1 MTKSKN
7 QFVAL
12 GLGSLLLFAAGLV
25 SAQGFPNPY
34 ASLDSWAKLPA
45 GRTFG
50 AVGDTDVDP
59 DGVHM
64 WAIIRCDATAPDRF
78 GNECVDSDL
87 DSIIKFDVD
96 GNVVESFGGGMF
108 IWPHGIELDADGNV
122 WVTDAVSDAR
132 IPDGDKRGHQ
142 VVKFSPTGDVLM
154 VLGTPGQA
162 GSANNQCNSP
172 ADIVIGN
179 NGDIFVADGHNNNGN
194 NRVMKFNSRGEF
206 ITSWGHTG
214 YGPSEF
220 RALHTIASD
229 QRGRLFVGD
238 RSNNRLQLF
247 EQDGTFINQW
257 TQYGR
262 PSGIFFDQHDNIY
275 VADSESDDLQNP
287 GWEMGIRI
295 GDANLGWVKYFIQ
308 LPGGDPRSTTG
319 NGAEFVSVDAAG
331 NMFGGEPAPRKLQKY
346 IRVRP

>member
-1 MTKSKN
+1 MTNAKT
-7 QFVAL
+7 QFIALCLGALALMATSLVA
-12 GLGSLLLFAAGLV
+12 
-25 SAQGFPNPY
+25 AQGYPNPY
-34 ASLDSWAKLPA
+34 AALDSWAKLPD

-78 GNECVDSDL
+78 GNECVDSEL
-87 DSIIKFDVD
+87 DSVIKFDAD

-108 IWPHGIELDADGNV
+108 IWPHGIELDANGNV

-132 IPDGDKRGHQ
+132 IPDGDNRGHQ
-142 VVKFSPTGDVLM
+142 VVKFSPTGEVLM
-154 VLGTPGQA
+154 VLGTPGES
-162 GSANNQCNSP
+162 GSANNQFNSP
-172 ADIVIGN
+172 ADVVIGD

-194 NRVMKFNSRGEF
+194 NRVMKFNSEGQF
-206 ITSWGHTG
+206 IMSWGQTG
-214 YGPSEF
+214 YAPGEF
-220 RALHTIASD
+220 RALHTIAID

-257 TQYGR
+257 TQFGR

-287 GWEMGIRI
+287 GWEMGIRV
-295 GDANLGWVKYFIQ
+295 GDAKLGWVKYFIQ
-308 LPGGDPRSTTG
+308 LPQGDPRLTAG
-319 NGAEFVSVDAAG
+319 DGAEFVSVDAAG
-331 NMFGGEPAPRKLQKY
+331 NMFGGEPRPRKLQKY